1 MISQEIPWI
10 DSGTKIPHSVTILC
24 YRSEEI
30 FTTETDEWP
39 SEHRANLSVS
49 CASIKRYVSLYIY
62 ICIYI
67 YIFLPLEIFSI
78 RKLFF
83 HPLAWNF
90 LFKFYVFISSCLFS
104 FQVFWV
110 DPLGKNGRPGSP
122 EGKWGVG
129 TVMWTHS
136 TALGQHEPVFK
147 KVPLVHLCLSVG
159 TGSVS

>member
-24 YRSEEI
+24 YRNEI
-30 FTTETDEWP
+30 FTTETDKWP

-49 CASIKRYVSLYIY
+49 CASIKRYVSLYL
-62 ICIYI
+62 
-67 YIFLPLEIFSI
+67 YIFFSPLEIFSI

-83 HPLAWNF
+83 HPLARNF
-90 LFKFYVFISSCLFS
+90 LFKFYVLISSCLFS

-110 DPLGKNGRPGSP
+110 DPLRKNGRSGSL
-122 EGKWGVG
+122 EEKWGVG
-129 TVMWTHS
+129 TVVWTHS
-136 TALGQHEPVFK
+136 TVLGQREPVFK